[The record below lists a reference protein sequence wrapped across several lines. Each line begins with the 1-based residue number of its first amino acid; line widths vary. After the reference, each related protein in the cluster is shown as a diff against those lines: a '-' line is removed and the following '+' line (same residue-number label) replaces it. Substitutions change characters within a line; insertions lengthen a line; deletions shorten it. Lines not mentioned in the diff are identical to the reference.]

1 MLVASQG
8 KLPKACM
15 RPIATLTPSLPRIPC
30 PMRIAIYFTV
40 VVALAGLAW
49 LYPFLFE
56 LPLAAAIG
64 GAYWAFFA
72 DRSETRDRDGAAER
86 GRRRE

>member
-1 MLVASQG
+1 
-8 KLPKACM
+8 
-15 RPIATLTPSLPRIPC
+15 
-30 PMRIAIYFTV
+30 MRIAIYFAV
-40 VVALAGLAW
+40 LAALAGLAW

-72 DRSETRDRDGAAER
+72 GRDGATAG

>member
-1 MLVASQG
+1 
-8 KLPKACM
+8 
-15 RPIATLTPSLPRIPC
+15 
-30 PMRIAIYFTV
+30 MRIAIYLA
-40 VVALAGLAW
+40 VVAPLAGLAW

-72 DRSETRDRDGAAER
+72 GKDGPPPADDGGTES